1 MAAKHP
7 DGGSPFLDS
16 EHQNAQLNID
26 AGLAGVTVPAEASTP
41 DQQQSQEWQLHKGWP
56 WLIAFF
62 VSSLTGALAVLWLSR
77 NPALPNCQSGALIQA
92 SAAELY
98 CLEQEVRQGN
108 LGALVSALEEVSQ
121 WPPADPLAAQADN
134 LANEWSGTVLM
145 IARQKM
151 EAGNLERAVTLAG
164 KIPETSSV
172 HPEAQAA
179 VQSWQK
185 DWQRGK
191 QGFETAQDA
200 LKEQNWDKASA
211 QLKLLAQIDS
221 TYWRDQVERLI
232 VQISAEKQSWQKLQ
246 QAKDLA
252 ASKYPEDLAA
262 AINKANQVDSSS
274 YVKPKAEASIKQW
287 SQTLLEIA
295 QANLQDH
302 NWQAA
307 IAAAE
312 KIPSDSAAY
321 GKAKDLLQLGEAET
335 LAQKNQWG
343 AYIHAWALAEQIQ
356 PEKPLHGQARQEMA
370 QWETQI
376 QNISQLKLARAI
388 ASLDQTFAYQLAIDQ
403 AQMVQLD
410 QPRRIEAQTLIADW
424 QNQIEQFED
433 RHFLARARQLATEGS
448 LEQLKAAIAQAS
460 KIALGRALRLDA
472 QTLIAQWQNQIQT
485 IQDQPILN
493 RALQLADQGQLEAA
507 IQTAD
512 QISPGRSLYSE
523 AQTAVSRW
531 VAQIQTTKDRPLLA
545 QAAALANQGRLTE
558 AIALAAEIGSGRALY
573 YEAQD
578 NIDRWIAKRSA
589 IEAARST
596 PEPESP
602 ENQFEDQPA
611 PLDFSQ
617 PLTEPSPNDFGDSLG
632 APEPSPAAPP
642 ARREIPTDLIPHNQR
657 PPQSN
662 STD

>member
-1 MAAKHP
+1 MAANHP
-7 DGGSPFLDS
+7 DGGRPFLDS
-16 EHQNAQLNID
+16 EHQNAQLNV
-26 AGLAGVTVPAEASTP
+26 GTELASASVPADSGSQ
-41 DQQQSQEWQLHKGWP
+41 DQQQSQEWGHHQGWP

-62 VSSLTGALAVLWLSR
+62 ISSLTGALAVLWLSR
-77 NPALPNCQSGALIQA
+77 NPALPNCQSEALIQA
-92 SAAELY
+92 SAAQLY

-108 LGALVSALEEVSQ
+108 LGALVSALEEVSE
-121 WPPADPLAAQADN
+121 WPQADPLASQADH

-151 EAGNLERAVTLAG
+151 EAGNLERAVKLAER
-164 KIPETSSV
+164 IPESSSV

-191 QGFETAQDA
+191 QGFKTAQDA
-200 LKEQNWDKASA
+200 LKEQNWDKASD

-221 TYWRDQVERLI
+221 AYWRDQVEALI
-232 VQISAEKQSWQKLQ
+232 VQIAAEKQAWQKLQ

-252 ASKYPEDLAA
+252 ASKYPADLAA
-262 AINKANQVDSSS
+262 AINKANQVDTDS
-274 YVKPKAEASIKQW
+274 YVKPKAEDSIKQW

-295 QANLQDH
+295 QANLQDR

-312 KIPSDSAAY
+312 KIPADSAAY
-321 GKAKDLLQLGEAET
+321 AKAKDLVQLGQAET
-335 LAQKNQWG
+335 LAQKNQLG
-343 AYIHAWALAEQIQ
+343 TYLHAWALAAQIQ
-356 PEKPLHGQARQEMA
+356 PQRSLHEQARREMA
-370 QWETQI
+370 EWETQI
-376 QNISQLKLARAI
+376 QNMGQLKLATTI
-388 ASLDQTFAYQLAIDQ
+388 ASLDQIFSYRLAIEQ
-403 AQMVQLD
+403 AQMVQPD

-424 QNQIEQFED
+424 RNQIERFED
-433 RHFLARARQLATEGS
+433 RHFLARARQLAAEGT

-472 QTLIAQWQNQIQT
+472 QTLIAQWQGQIQT

-493 RALQLADQGQLEAA
+493 RARRLADQGQLEAA
-507 IQTAD
+507 IQAAD
-512 QISPGRSLYSE
+512 QISPGRALYSE
-523 AQTAVSRW
+523 AQTAISRW
-531 VAQIQTTKDRPLLA
+531 LARIQTTEDRPLLA
-545 QAAALANQGRLTE
+545 EAAALANQGRLTE
-558 AIALAAEIGSGRALY
+558 AIALAAEIRSGRALY

-578 NIDRWIAKRSA
+578 NIDRWIAERSA

-596 PEPESP
+596 PEPEPP

-617 PLTEPSPNDFGDSLG
+617 PLDEPSSDDFGDPLSV
-632 APEPSPAAPP
+632 PEPSPAEPP
-642 ARREIPTDLIPHNQR
+642 TQREIPTDLLPRNQR
-657 PPQSN
+657 PPRSN